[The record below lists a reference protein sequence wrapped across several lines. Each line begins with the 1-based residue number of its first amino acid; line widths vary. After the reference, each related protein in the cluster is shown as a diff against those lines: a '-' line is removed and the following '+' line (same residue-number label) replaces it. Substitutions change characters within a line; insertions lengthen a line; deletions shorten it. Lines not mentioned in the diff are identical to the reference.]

1 MCTCAERLKDYFA
14 RLYIVNYI
22 DRMDLTLE
30 NIGCAKDNMKSP
42 IHNWYKFTAGFSYKF
57 VEEILK
63 DVPKDAIIYEP
74 FAGCGTT
81 LVSAQKCGYMA
92 IGNEGQELMYDICR
106 AKLNWSVEQ
115 SKVKEHL
122 EQIESILSEGIQTYD
137 VSAENTLL
145 QELYD
150 SYNLKVLCLIRNYI
164 LKIADNTYQLFF
176 KLALSNVLHK
186 TAIYPIA
193 VPYISRNKRLMNN
206 GQPYEKFKTT
216 CLNMVNDINLQS
228 RSFTKAVVYLHDSRE
243 INNSIDSDTCSLC
256 ITSPPYLNN
265 LDYGEVS
272 KVHTH
277 FWGITNSW
285 NDITQK
291 VRSQLVTGATTHYKD
306 AEFDIDDF
314 MQTDFALHNENIV
327 PELTRMYE
335 EIKKNAKER
344 AGKKSFHILMMHYFD
359 DMYRVLL
366 EMRRVLRAQSKA
378 YLILGDSAPYGVYVP
393 TTQILGDIALSAGFD
408 EYAIYKIRSRGTK
421 WKSLSN
427 RHNIELSENI
437 LVLS

>member
-1 MCTCAERLKDYFA
+1 MEG
-14 RLYIVNYI
+14 
-22 DRMDLTLE
+22 MTLE
-30 NIGCAKDNMKSP
+30 NIGCAKDNMRSP

-57 VEEILK
+57 VEYLLK
-63 DVPKDAIIYEP
+63 DIPKDATIYEP

-81 LVSAQKCGYMA
+81 LVSAQKCGYYA
-92 IGNEGQELMYDICR
+92 VGNEAQELMYDICQ
-106 AKLNWSVEQ
+106 AKLNWGINKSIVEGHLDQ
-115 SKVKEHL
+115 MAHILNDCMLEYNVNKEN
-122 EQIESILSEGIQTYD
+122 I
-137 VSAENTLL
+137 LL

-150 SYNLKVLCLIRNYI
+150 SNNLKVLCILRDYI
-164 LKIADNTYQLFF
+164 LQINDKIYQLFF
-176 KLALSNVLHK
+176 KSALSNVLHK
-186 TAIYPIA
+186 TSIYPIA
-193 VPYISRNKRLMNN
+193 VPYISRNKRLVNN
-206 GQPYEKFKTT
+206 GQPYEKFKKI
-216 CLNMVNDINLQS
+216 CMDMLIDISLQPAS
-228 RSFTKAVVYLHDSRE
+228 YPHAIVFLHDSRE
-243 INNSIDSDTCSLC
+243 YNNNIATNSCSLC

-277 FWGITNSW
+277 FWGITQTW

-306 AEFDIDDF
+306 AEFNLDQF
-314 MQTDFALHNENIV
+314 MQTDFAVNNSKIL
-327 PELTRMYE
+327 PELVRMYS

-359 DMYRVLL
+359 DMYHVLL
-366 EMRRVLRAQSKA
+366 EMRRILQPQSKA

-393 TTQILGDIALSAGFD
+393 TTQILGEIALSAGFN
-408 EYAIYKIRSRGTK
+408 EYAIYKLRSRGTK

-437 LVLS
+437 LVLQ